1 MNLKITIASVIFA
14 AFLPFSAFAAE
25 DTRIVIDNFA
35 FSPANATVKAGT
47 KVSFVNHDDLP
58 HNVID
63 EKGAFKSKALD
74 TDETFVFTFDKPGEF
89 IYFCGLHPKM
99 KGKIVVTP

>member
-1 MNLKITIASVIFA
+1 MKLKIVIAGAIFA
-14 AFLPFSAFAAE
+14 TLAASSAYTAE
-25 DTRIVIDNFA
+25 ETKIVIDNFA
-35 FSPANATVKAGT
+35 FSPANVTVKAGT
-47 KVSFVNHDDLP
+47 KVGFVNHDDLP

-63 EKGAFKSKALD
+63 EKRTFKSKALD
-74 TDETFVFTFDKPGEF
+74 TNETFVFTFDKPGEF